1 MSYYQNGP
9 VNTDQRPMPWGFVQ
23 RFDGQY
29 QRWYYVNTQ
38 TNPPTPSWI
47 HPADEHGG
55 QWQQGPPGGGYAQ
68 PGYGGQ
74 PQQYYAQEGHKKSG
88 MSTGAAVALGAGAGL
103 VGGLVVADAI
113 QDAQED
119 AYAEGFEDGQ
129 DES

>member
-1 MSYYQNGP
+1 M
-9 VNTDQRPMPWGFVQ
+9 
-23 RFDGQY
+23 
-29 QRWYYVNTQ
+29 
-38 TNPPTPSWI
+38 PSWI
-47 HPADEHGG
+47 HPADEGG

-68 PGYGGQ
+68 HGYGGH
-74 PQQYYAQEGHKKSG
+74 PQQYYAEEGHKKSG
-88 MSTGAAVALGAGAGL
+88 MSTGAAVALGAGAGI